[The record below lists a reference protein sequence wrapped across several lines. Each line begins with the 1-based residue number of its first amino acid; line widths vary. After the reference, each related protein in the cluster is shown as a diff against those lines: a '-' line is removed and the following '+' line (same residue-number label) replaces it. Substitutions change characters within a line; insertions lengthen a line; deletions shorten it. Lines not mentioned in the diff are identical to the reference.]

1 MRLSGDR
8 VAAALDGKVQVGPGV
23 GAPRSLADVGFP
35 ILGGRARPVSRMRA
49 VALTGPRLAVVQEVA
64 EPRAGCLDVVV
75 AVHLVGVCGTDH
87 ELYSGDMAYLHSG
100 RASYPLRPGH
110 EWSGV
115 VREVGAGVDA
125 AWLGA
130 RVTGDTMLWCGRC
143 DRCLAGR
150 RHICRNLVEVG
161 ISLGFAGAL
170 AERLVV
176 PATSLHRLPDEV
188 DDVAGAMVEPGGNA
202 WRAAAAAHPG
212 PGTRILVW
220 GTGTIGLLAVA
231 FAVAAGAEVHV
242 VGRRPTGLEM
252 GLRMGATAAWT
263 ADSVP
268 DIAFHGIIDATDD
281 PAVPGEAIRRVEP
294 GGRIVFIGLAGAPS
308 LIDTRELVLRDVTA
322 VGLLSG
328 SPGLARAIQHFADGR
343 VDPRPLVGATVG
355 LAMAPEVLAGAF
367 RGGDA
372 PKILI
377 DPRL

>member
-1 MRLSGDR
+1 M
-8 VAAALDGKVQVGPGV
+8 
-23 GAPRSLADVGFP
+23 
-35 ILGGRARPVSRMRA
+35 
-49 VALTGPRLAVVQEVA
+49 
-64 EPRAGCLDVVV
+64 PRAGRLDVVV
-75 AVHLVGVCGTDH
+75 EVHLVGVCGTDQ
-87 ELYSGDMAYLHSG
+87 ELFSGDMAYLHSG

-115 VREVGAGVDA
+115 VREVGDGVDP

-143 DRCLAGR
+143 DRCLGGR
-150 RHICRNLVEVG
+150 RHICRDLVEVG

-176 PATSLHRLPDEV
+176 PATSLHRLPAEV

-202 WRAAAAAHPG
+202 WRAVAAAHAD

-242 VGRRPTGLEM
+242 VGRRAAGLEM
-252 GLRMGATAAWT
+252 GLRMGAAAAWT
-263 ADSVP
+263 GDSVP
-268 DIAFHGIIDATDD
+268 DLPFNGIIDATDD
-281 PAVPGEAIRRVEP
+281 PAIPGEAVRRIEP
-294 GGRIVFIGLAGAPS
+294 GGRIVLIGLAGAPS
-308 LIDTRELVLRDVTA
+308 VMDTRDLVLRDVTA

-328 SPGLARAIQHFADGR
+328 SPGLAEAIRHFAAGL

-355 LAMAPEVLAGAF
+355 LAMAPEVLAGGF
-367 RGGDA
+367 RDRDGS
-372 PKILI
+372 KIQI
-377 DPRL
+377 DPRR

>member
-1 MRLSGDR
+1 
-8 VAAALDGKVQVGPGV
+8 
-23 GAPRSLADVGFP
+23 
-35 ILGGRARPVSRMRA
+35 MRA
-49 VALTGPRLAVVQEVA
+49 LVLTGPRQAVVQEVA
-64 EPRAGCLDVVV
+64 APRAGRHDVVV
-75 AVHLVGVCGTDH
+75 EVHRVGVCGTDQ

-110 EWSGV
+110 EWSGI
-115 VREVGAGVDA
+115 VREIGAGVDT

-143 DRCLAGR
+143 DRCRAGR

-170 AERLVV
+170 AERLRV

-202 WRAAAAAHPG
+202 WRAAAAGHAG

-220 GTGTIGLLAVA
+220 GTGTIGLLAIA

-242 VGRRPTGLEM
+242 VGRRPATLEM
-252 GLRMGATAAWT
+252 GLRMGAVAVWT
-263 ADSVP
+263 SDSVP
-268 DIAFHGIIDATDD
+268 DIPFHGIIDATDD
-281 PAVPGEAIRRVEP
+281 PAIPGEAVRRVEP

-308 LIDTRELVLRDVTA
+308 FIDTRDLVLRDVTA

-328 SPGLARAIQHFADGR
+328 SPGLAHAIQHYAAGR
-343 VDPRPLVGATVG
+343 VDPSPLVGATVG
-355 LAMAPEVLAGAF
+355 LAVAPEVLAGGF

-372 PKILI
+372 PKIHI

>member
-1 MRLSGDR
+1 
-8 VAAALDGKVQVGPGV
+8 
-23 GAPRSLADVGFP
+23 
-35 ILGGRARPVSRMRA
+35 MRA
-49 VALTGPRLAVVQEVA
+49 LVLTGPRQAVVQEVA
-64 EPRAGCLDVVV
+64 APRPGRLDVVV
-75 AVHLVGVCGTDH
+75 EVHLVGVCGTDQ

-110 EWSGV
+110 EWAGV
-115 VREVGAGVDA
+115 VCEVGADVDA
-125 AWLGA
+125 AWLGV

-150 RHICRNLVEVG
+150 RHICRDLAEVG

-170 AERLVV
+170 AEQLLV

-202 WRAAAAAHPG
+202 WRTAAAVHAG

-242 VGRRPTGLEM
+242 VGRRPAGLEM
-252 GLRMGATAAWT
+252 GLRMGATGAWT
-263 ADSVP
+263 GDSLP
-268 DIAFHGIIDATDD
+268 DLTFHGIIDATDD
-281 PAVPGEAIRRVEP
+281 PAIPGEAVQRIEP
-294 GGRIVFIGLAGAPS
+294 GGRIAFIGLAGAPS
-308 LIDTRELVLRDVTA
+308 VIDTRDLVLRDVTA

-328 SPGLARAIQHFADGR
+328 SPGLAHAIQHFADGL

-355 LAMAPEVLAGAF
+355 LAMAPEVLAGGF

-372 PKILI
+372 PKIQI
-377 DPRL
+377 DPRR